1 MVYKEPIM
9 QRTQIYLDE
18 SLVADLKKIAKS
30 LNVSMSEF
38 IRSAV
43 KKELKQYKQNDL
55 IQFIDSLQPLE
66 SFKETDNIKYV
77 ESIRDKSRTLR

>member
-1 MVYKEPIM
+1 M

>member
-1 MVYKEPIM
+1 M

-77 ESIRDKSRTLR
+77 ESIRDKSRILR

>member
-1 MVYKEPIM
+1 M

-77 ESIRDKSRTLR
+77 ESIRDKSRTLRWKFF